1 MKHCPNE
8 ECPFRKKHGY
18 SIEFQDVV
26 DICSDCGSALAAGVA
41 SSPEA
46 SHASETSI
54 PPHLIRR
61 LFITLA
67 ILVVAWAS
75 EKVTIPFL
83 SSDIHQEAFRM
94 GAAENL
100 GITTLG
106 LMPMIT
112 AAITVEVVALL
123 IPPLRP
129 YRIGGPARRLSLWR
143 ATLVLTLVL
152 ALFQSFAIS
161 TFLLQLD
168 PYPDSILAFH
178 AVNMASLVAGTFF
191 LLGLAGVIGRWG
203 LGNGVAVLMA
213 GALLRLSLD
222 TVQYLGRAVK
232 DDIHTPFE
240 IVVALGGTAFIVFAT
255 YRAARLWTPKK
266 REHRIPVAGLV
277 PYSTTASLLMVPAT
291 LAAWGLY
298 LPDHERLLPS
308 EGIVPTLVIL
318 ALSIALVWP
327 WTWIFHHPRRVG
339 KLIHDAMGATL
350 SEQDAVAEAK
360 SMMNGALFK
369 SAFYIGVIVLAS
381 SLASTV
387 LPLSAS
393 LGALG
398 IAFTTAVVL
407 DVVDE
412 WRMRRRSDDFV
423 SIWEEHRVYAADMA
437 LGLLERES
445 IPTIL
450 RGVHYRTLTQFFA
463 PYVPMHILVPSSQV
477 ERAKQ
482 VIAFLGR

>member
-1 MKHCPNE
+1 MKHCLNE
-8 ECPFRKKHGY
+8 DCPFRKKHGY
-18 SIEFQDVV
+18 PIEFQDVV
-26 DICSDCGSALAAGVA
+26 DTCSDCGSALSVGFA

-46 SHASETSI
+46 STASETST
-54 PPHLIRR
+54 PAHLIRR
-61 LFITLA
+61 LFVTLA

-75 EKVTIPFL
+75 EKVAIPFL
-83 SSDIHQEAFRM
+83 SSDIRQEALLM
-94 GAAENL
+94 GATENL
-100 GITTLG
+100 GITSLG
-106 LMPMIT
+106 LMPLIT
-112 AAITVEVVALL
+112 AAILVEVAALL
-123 IPPLRP
+123 IPPLRA
-129 YRIGGPARRLSLWR
+129 YRTGGPTKRLSLWR
-143 ATLVLTLVL
+143 ATLVVTLVL

-203 LGNGVAVLMA
+203 MGNGIAILIA
-213 GALLRLSLD
+213 GALLRLSFD

-240 IVVALGGTAFIVFAT
+240 IAIALGGTAFIAFAT
-255 YRAARLWTPKK
+255 YRAARLRTPTQ
-266 REHRIPVAGLV
+266 REHRIPAAGLV
-277 PYSTTASLLMVPAT
+277 PYSTTGSLLMLPAT
-291 LAAWGLY
+291 LAAWGLS

-339 KLIHDAMGATL
+339 KLIHDAMGASL
-350 SEQDAVAEAK
+350 SEQDAVAQAR
-360 SMMNGALFK
+360 SMMKSAVLK

-387 LPLSAS
+387 LPLTAS
-393 LGALG
+393 MGALG
-398 IAFTTAVVL
+398 IALATAVVL

-412 WRMRRRSDDFV
+412 WRMRQRSDDFV
-423 SIWEEHRVYAADMA
+423 SLWEEHRVYAADMA
-437 LGLLERES
+437 LELLERES

-463 PYVPMHILVPSSQV
+463 PYVPIHILVPTSQV
-477 ERAKQ
+477 EKAKR
-482 VIAFLGR
+482 VIAFLAR